1 MENAINYSAELAE
14 IVTNQHEQI
23 ELLQEQNA
31 ILMEQINGFS
41 IISNYLNGFFCI
53 AVGLIVVRL
62 IWTVLAKWFFRGC

>member
-41 IISNYLNGFFCI
+41 IISNYLNGFLGI
-53 AVGLIVVRL
+53 AVGLICVKL
-62 IWTVLAKWFFRGC
+62 LWTVLSKWFFRGC